1 MSSRDRREITEEAAR
16 IVCVELIT
24 DYRQA
29 KRKAAQRLGLPPQA
43 PLPDNAAVH
52 AAVIEYQQLFGG
64 DDYHRQLR
72 RLRETALAAMSLF
85 AGHHPQLAGA
95 AVSGAVTEA
104 HRVQLHVFCDSAEAI
119 DIELLNCGI
128 PFETGERSY
137 RYPDGRDIATPL
149 LRLELDGCGVD
160 VAVFPEDGR
169 RRVPINPL
177 DGRAFRRLD
186 RAALE
191 RLLAESIADS

>member
-52 AAVIEYQQLFGG
+52 AAVIEYQRLFGG

-85 AGHHPQLAGA
+85 TEHHPQLAGA

-119 DIELLNCGI
+119 DIELLNRGI
-128 PFETGERSY
+128 PFETGERVY

-169 RRVPINPL
+169 RRAPINPL
-177 DGRAFRRLD
+177 DGRPFRRLD
-186 RAALE
+186 RAAVE
-191 RLLAESIADS
+191 GLLATDG

>member
-1 MSSRDRREITEEAAR
+1 MTGRDRREITEEAAR
-16 IVCVELIT
+16 IVCVELLT

-52 AAVIEYQQLFGG
+52 TAVIEYQQLFGG
-64 DDYHRQLR
+64 DDYRRQLR
-72 RLRETALAAMSLF
+72 RLRETALAAMSLL
-85 AGHHPQLAGA
+85 ADHRPQLAGA
-95 AVSGAVTEA
+95 VVSGAVTEA

-119 DIELLNCGI
+119 DIELLNRSI
-128 PFETGERSY
+128 PFEPGERNY

-160 VAVFPEDGR
+160 VAVFPEDGQR
-169 RRVPINPL
+169 RAPINPL
-177 DGRAFRRLD
+177 DGRPFRRLD
-186 RAALE
+186 RAAVE
-191 RLLAESIADS
+191 DLLASEG